1 MLIISILLL
10 LAGFILLIYGA
21 DKLVEGGSGIAKK
34 YQIPEIVIGL
44 TIVAF
49 GTSAPELAI
58 NLVAALRGS
67 TEIVLGNVL
76 GSNIFNVLLILGVSA
91 IVTPLSV
98 KKNTVR
104 FEIPFSLVAAV
115 MVLYVAADQVFNVG
129 RDQIDFK
136 DGSLLLFCFA
146 LFLRYNFYLAKTNP
160 DELQVVARVYPVW
173 KSVALI
179 IFGLAGLIF
188 GGRLIVNNAIV
199 IAEFLGLSERVI
211 ALTIVSI
218 GTSLPELATSL
229 VAVRKKEVDIAIGNV
244 VGSNIF
250 NIFLV
255 LGASA
260 LAKNTYVPG
269 ESFVDISINIV
280 AGIFLLGFVFRG
292 KDKNAGPWE
301 GRKLDRR
308 EGIVFTLMY
317 VFYIMYLLM
326 GK

>member
-10 LAGFILLIYGA
+10 IAGFILLIYGA

-34 YQIPEIVIGL
+34 YHIPEIVIGL

-58 NLVAALRGS
+58 NLVAAVKGN
-67 TEIVLGNVL
+67 TDIVLGNVL

-91 IVTPLSV
+91 IVAPLSV

-104 FEIPFSLVAAV
+104 FEIPFSLLAAI
-115 MVLYVAADQVFNVG
+115 MVLYVAADKIFTG
-129 RDQIDFK
+129 ATDQIDFK
-136 DGSLLLFCFA
+136 DGILLLFCFA
-146 LFLRYNFYLAKTNP
+146 LFLKYNFYLAKTNP
-160 DELQVVARVYPVW
+160 DEVQVVARVIPVW
-173 KSVALI
+173 KSIALI
-179 IFGLAGLIF
+179 VFGLAGLVF

-199 IAEFLGLSERVI
+199 IAEFMGLSERVI

-260 LAKNTYVPG
+260 IAKNTLVPG
-269 ESFVDISINIV
+269 ESFVDIAINIA
-280 AGIFLLGFVFRG
+280 AGIFLMGFVFRG
-292 KDKNAGPWE
+292 KEKNAGRWE
-301 GRKLDRR
+301 GRTLDMR
-308 EGIVFTLMY
+308 EGIIFTLMY
-317 VFYIMYLLM
+317 TIYIVYLLT

>member
-10 LAGFILLIYGA
+10 VAGFILLIFGA

-34 YQIPEIVIGL
+34 YHIPEIVIGL

-58 NLVAALRGS
+58 NLVAAIQGN
-67 TEIVLGNVL
+67 TDIVLGNVL

-104 FEIPFSLVAAV
+104 FEIPFSLIAAI
-115 MVLYVAADQVFNVG
+115 MVLFLATDNFFTG
-129 RDQIDFK
+129 GTDQIDFK
-136 DGSLLLFCFA
+136 DGILLLFCFV

-160 DELQVVARVYPVW
+160 DEIQIVAKAIPVW
-173 KSVALI
+173 KSIALMV
-179 IFGLAGLIF
+179 FGLAGLVL

-260 LAKNTYVPG
+260 VTKNTLVPAA
-269 ESFVDISINIV
+269 SFVDIAINII

-292 KDKNAGPWE
+292 KEKNSGPWE
-301 GRKLDRR
+301 GRTLDSR
-308 EGIVFTLMY
+308 EGIFFTLMY
-317 VFYIMYLLM
+317 AAYLTYLLV
-326 GK
+326 GI